1 MSKDKVPS
9 EKVLYMTHVFPTF
22 ITILVI
28 CLILISCAVVM
39 IYVKF
44 EERDT
49 IQDGVYIKNINVSGL
64 NRSEAIERVKTVLS
78 TQMADT
84 VELKYHD
91 NSYFIEVEQ
100 INAIFDVESSVNYAL
115 EIAKTGKPIQDF
127 KQFLNVY
134 INNINIEPVFYY
146 DDAALTKYLEQIE
159 ADLPDQLIQP
169 SYYVEDDQLI
179 ITNGVNGAG
188 IEMAQVKESILSALQ
203 SISYG
208 EGYIEIPT
216 YVKYPDP
223 IDLSVIHSDIYRQK
237 KDAYFTK
244 NPYAIYAEVVGV
256 DFDIQQLQN
265 EMNNN
270 PEQEEYAIDLDY
282 SEPDVTINDLGM
294 DAFPNRL
301 ATFSTNYVNNPDRTT
316 NLRLASNKIN
326 GTVVMPGEEFS
337 YNKVVG
343 KRTIAAGYKEA
354 AIFSDGQVTN
364 GVGGGICQVTTT
376 LYNSVVK
383 ADLEVTSRRN
393 HMFIPS
399 YIGGGKDATVA
410 WGSTDFKFKNS
421 RDYPI
426 KIKSSVSD
434 GVCTVSIY
442 GLKTDNEYDSIYID
456 TKTIKDTS
464 NSIVIDSYKVYEKD
478 GKVVKSE
485 KIDRDTYKKQ

>member
-1 MSKDKVPS
+1 MPKDKVLS
-9 EKVLYMTHVFPTF
+9 ENSYNMTHVFSTF
-22 ITILVI
+22 IIILIICLVI
-28 CLILISCAVVM
+28 ISCAVVM

-44 EERDT
+44 EEKDT
-49 IQDGVYIKNINVSGL
+49 IQEGVYIKNVYVSGL
-64 NRSEAIERVKTVLS
+64 NKNQAVERVKSALS

-100 INAIFDVESSVNYAL
+100 INAIFDVESSVDYAL
-115 EIAKTGKPIQDF
+115 NIAKTGKPIDDF

-134 INNINIEPVFYY
+134 VNNINIEPVFYY

-188 IEMAQVKESILSALQ
+188 IEMDQIKEEILNSLQ
-203 SISYG
+203 SISYADKS
-208 EGYIEIPT
+208 IEIPT

-223 IDLSVIHSDIYRQK
+223 IDISAIHSDIYRQK
-237 KDAYFTK
+237 KDAYYTT
-244 NPYAIYAEVVGV
+244 NPYAIYTEVVGV
-256 DFDIQQLQN
+256 DFNIQKLQD

-270 PEQEEYAIDLDY
+270 PNQEEYVIDLDY
-282 SEPDVTINDLGM
+282 SKPDVTINDLGM

-301 ATFSTNYVNNPDRTT
+301 ATFSTEYVNNPDRTT

-326 GTVVMPGEEFS
+326 GTVIMPGEEFS

-376 LYNSVVK
+376 LYNAAVK
-383 ADLEVTSRRN
+383 ADLDITSRRN

-410 WGSTDFKFKNS
+410 WGSTDFKFVNS

-442 GLKTDNEYDSIYID
+442 GLKTDHEYDSIYIS
-456 TKTIKDTS
+456 TKTIKNTS
-464 NSIVIDSYKVYEKD
+464 NSIVIDSYKVYERD
-478 GKVVKSE
+478 GEVVKSE